1 MDVQK
6 PEWSSGSRGLSLV
19 GLLMV
24 IVVLGALSAT
34 AVVGVSTLNGNGN
47 GSGRAKAVAAEAA
60 AAAAEAAA
68 AAGVAGAA
76 PGAASSISALSSCR
90 LSAVAA
96 RSASALY
103 FTNNGGRSYPVTWS
117 DMTTSKSAIYALAPN
132 VVINRVNAKELDGR
146 GWKLTMSGGGAS
158 PTTFTC
164 S

>member
-1 MDVQK
+1 MEVQR

-24 IVVLGALSAT
+24 ILVLGALTAT
-34 AVVGVSTLNGNGN
+34 AVVGVSTLNDNGN
-47 GSGRAKAVAAEAA
+47 GSGRAKGVAAGTA
-60 AAAAEAAA
+60 AAAAEAA

-76 PGAASSISALSSCR
+76 PGAGSNAGALSSCR
-90 LSAVAA
+90 LSAAAA

-146 GWKLTMSGGGAS
+146 GWKLTMSGGGAT
-158 PTTFTC
+158 PATFTC
-164 S
+164 G